1 MFLPHFPFSQVD
13 AQQVAFFLGSYA
25 IALTPTRSSPHPNPL
40 LWYTPHEKFV
50 SGWPKYHP
58 VMVDL

>member
-25 IALTPTRSSPHPNPL
+25 IALAQRL
-40 LWYTPHEKFV
+40 EMLD
-50 SGWPKYHP
+50 KYA
-58 VMVDL
+58 MIM